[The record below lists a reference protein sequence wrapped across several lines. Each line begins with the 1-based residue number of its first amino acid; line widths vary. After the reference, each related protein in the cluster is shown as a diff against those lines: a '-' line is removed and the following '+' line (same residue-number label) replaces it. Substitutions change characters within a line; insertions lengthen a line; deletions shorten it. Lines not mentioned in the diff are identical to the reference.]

1 MNRTSIIIVCAIAIA
16 IVAIAAAAVLLT
28 QEKSDEYRS
37 SDSTGRLMI
46 MGNANNDDY
55 LDQSDVDTLEKLRGT
70 SDWARDHP
78 LADAD
83 NDGSITDADI
93 DMVKRMVKREAM
105 DIYYAYS

>member
-55 LDQSDVDTLEKLRGT
+55 LDQSDIDALEKLKGT
-70 SDWARDHP
+70 SDWANDHP
-78 LADAD
+78 LADAN
-83 NDGSITDADI
+83 NDGSITQADI
-93 DMVKRMVKREAM
+93 DMVK
-105 DIYYAYS
+105 